1 MPTQPN
7 PESNRPGK
15 ACVLPDSAPQT
26 LGCSF
31 IASRVSYNSIMWG
44 YTTFLRLVI
53 LLVYL
58 TSLSQETAACREHH
72 QVLEPAN
79 ELPHL
84 QTTSI
89 LFLLERSKPNR
100 LISVSYKEA
109 RGYWGH
115 R

>member
-1 MPTQPN
+1 MPTQSN
-7 PESNRPGK
+7 PESNKPGK
-15 ACVLPDSAPQT
+15 VFAFPDSTPQT

-31 IASRVSYNSIMWG
+31 SASHVSYNSIMWG

-58 TSLSQETAACREHH
+58 TSLSQEIAACREHH
-72 QVLEPAN
+72 KVLEPAN

-89 LFLLERSKPNR
+89 LFLLEHLKPN
-100 LISVSYKEA
+100 K
-109 RGYWGH
+109 
-115 R
+115 